1 MLGDDRHPA
10 SAGPQALLGGD
21 SRRVE
26 RREPFSDSATAS
38 LAINR
43 ELARIVREA
52 VDAGELPLVAAG
64 SCDASLGILAGLDH
78 AGCGVVWIDAH
89 ADFNTPES
97 TISGFFAG
105 MSLAIVT
112 GHCYRSYWA
121 QIGGVPVSEAATL
134 LLGVRDLSPA
144 EERERLERSAIR
156 TVPWR
161 DGRPQADVQTAL
173 DDLARR
179 VDDVYLHID
188 LDALDP
194 EVAPGIVDEPVPG
207 GLSRQDV
214 EDAVQAVVDR
224 FGLRAVALTTYNPE
238 RDREEKTLRV
248 ARGLVEL
255 VTERAAAEPR

>member
-10 SAGPQALLGGD
+10 SAGPQALVGGD
-21 SRRVE
+21 ARRVE
-26 RREPFSDSATAS
+26 RKRPFADSATAS
-38 LAINR
+38 LAVNG

-52 VDAGELPLVAAG
+52 VAAGELPLVTAG
-64 SCDASLGILAGLDH
+64 SCDASLGILAGLDD
-78 AGCGVVWIDAH
+78 AGCGVVWVDAH

-97 TISGFFAG
+97 TVSGFFAG

-121 QIGGVPVSEAATL
+121 RIGGVPVSEAATL

-161 DGRPQADVQTAL
+161 DGRPEGDVQAAL
-173 DDLARR
+173 DDLAGR
-179 VDDVYLHID
+179 VDEVYLHID
-188 LDALDP
+188 LDGLDP

-214 EDAVQAVVDR
+214 EDVVRGVAER
-224 FGLRAVALTTYNPE
+224 FRLRAVALTTYNPE
-238 RDREEKTLRV
+238 RDREGRTLRV

-255 VTERAAAEPR
+255 VTECAAATPR